1 MQHASDRA
9 LFANQLRGVA
19 VIAVLI
25 VHWCGV
31 YWFSRDVVAS
41 YIHAPVV
48 EGPSSSMIYWLTIP
62 TFNYGP
68 FGVSIF
74 FLISGFVIPFS
85 LNRLEPAKFL
95 VARFLRIYPTY
106 IVASLIMLGLVYLS
120 SRYWGQAFAMPWDRL
135 IANLLLLQGNAHY
148 PSIDMVNWTL
158 AIEIKF
164 YIIAAL
170 LYRSIKAGN
179 TLPIILFAVAV
190 LAACE
195 ALPGLLAGWDLR
207 PGLVDS
213 LKTELMCVIFM
224 FIGTGFYHHYTGT
237 YTLRKL
243 LAYITILMTV
253 FLICWPHTDWIVQM
267 PSVPQNYVYGFL
279 VFALSYMMKGYFR
292 PFAPLDFIANI
303 SYSIY
308 VTHSIIGYLSI
319 RILMDRGLSFPV
331 SGLLTLGFVLTL
343 AYALHRLVEV
353 PTMKMGKAIFK
364 HKARPA
370 PAAPVELEQATK

>member
-237 YTLRKL
+237 YTLRK
-243 LAYITILMTV
+243 
-253 FLICWPHTDWIVQM
+253 FWPIS
-267 PSVPQNYVYGFL
+267 PS
-279 VFALSYMMKGYFR
+279 
-292 PFAPLDFIANI
+292 
-303 SYSIY
+303 
-308 VTHSIIGYLSI
+308 
-319 RILMDRGLSFPV
+319 
-331 SGLLTLGFVLTL
+331 
-343 AYALHRLVEV
+343 
-353 PTMKMGKAIFK
+353 
-364 HKARPA
+364 
-370 PAAPVELEQATK
+370 